1 MIVLGLHKD
10 PWHNTCAALIRDGQ
24 ITSIAEERID
34 RIKDS
39 RAFPQKAVDACMR
52 DLGVKSYDDIDLV
65 VMDYIT
71 DREDWRQDCFRRECR
86 KDVFL
91 TGIDASR
98 IKLVNHHLC
107 HAYAVFYSSGF
118 NEAAILIVDGRG
130 SDGET
135 QSLYFGPTMECIAK
149 THQVGIGLLYS
160 TVTKAIGFQV
170 LEEGKTMG
178 LAPYGRDVEGQIFD
192 FWPRFSGIKTDYGRF
207 CGQGDYNIIARH
219 APILSFHDKAR
230 AAWEVQ
236 AECERAMLWLT
247 DYAKLKTGA
256 KKLCISGGVGL
267 NSVANNR
274 IVKSGIFDEVFINP
288 AASDTGIALGAALW
302 GWEQLGGNPRMKISP
317 YIGPA
322 HEVDWRRLA
331 VPHGV
336 HVNRQNGEGAAITM
350 LQHNKIVARWSGRSE
365 MGPRALGNRSILMSP
380 LKAEN
385 KDVLNKRV
393 KHREHFRPFAPVV
406 PQYLA
411 ADYFDLDRPSPYMLL
426 VPDVLPNKRSV
437 IPAVTHVDGT
447 ARVQTVTHE
456 QNPGLARL
464 VEGFGAKTGVSVLLN
479 TSFNV
484 AGEPIVE
491 TVDDAIRCFMGTEI
505 DALLIEDVLLTKGEA

>member
-10 PWHNTCAALIRDGQ
+10 PWHNTCAALIKDGEVV
-24 ITSIAEERID
+24 SIAEERLD

-39 RAFPQKAVDACMR
+39 RAFPQRAVDACMKHF
-52 DLGVKSYDDIDLV
+52 GVKSYSEIDLV
-65 VMDYIT
+65 VLDYIT
-71 DREDWRQDCFRRECR
+71 DPHDWKQDCFKRECR
-86 KDVFL
+86 RDVFL
-91 TGIDASR
+91 REIDDRR
-98 IKLVNHHLC
+98 IRIINHHLC
-107 HAYAVFYSSGF
+107 HAYATFYSSGF
-118 NEAAILIVDGRG
+118 DEAAILIVDGRG

-135 QSLYFGPTMECIAK
+135 QSLYHGPDFECIAK
-149 THQVGIGLLYS
+149 THQIGIGLLYS

-178 LAPYGRDVEGQIFD
+178 LAPYGKDVEGQIFD
-192 FWPRFSGIKTDYGRF
+192 FWPRFSGVRTDYGRF
-207 CGQGDYNIIARH
+207 CGNGDYNIIARH
-219 APILSFHDKAR
+219 APIESFHDKAR

-236 AECERAMLWLT
+236 DECERAMLWLA
-247 DYAKLKTGA
+247 DFAKTQTRS

-274 IVKSGIFDEVFINP
+274 ILKSGIFDDIFINP

-302 GWEQLGGNPRMKISP
+302 GWRELGGDPGEIKISP
-317 YIGPA
+317 YIGPSY
-322 HEVDWRRLA
+322 EPWEPREI
-331 VPHGV
+331 PGV
-336 HVNRQNGEGAAITM
+336 HVNKTRGIEGAID
-350 LQHNKIVARWSGRSE
+350 LLRNNKIVARWSGRSE

-385 KDVLNKRV
+385 KDVLNSRV
-393 KHREHFRPFAPVV
+393 KHREPFRPFAPVV
-406 PQYLA
+406 MQYLA

-456 QNPGLARL
+456 QNPGLAQL

-491 TVDDAIRCFMGTEI
+491 TAEDAIRCFMGTEI
-505 DALLIEDVLLTKGEA
+505 DALLIEDVLLTMGGV